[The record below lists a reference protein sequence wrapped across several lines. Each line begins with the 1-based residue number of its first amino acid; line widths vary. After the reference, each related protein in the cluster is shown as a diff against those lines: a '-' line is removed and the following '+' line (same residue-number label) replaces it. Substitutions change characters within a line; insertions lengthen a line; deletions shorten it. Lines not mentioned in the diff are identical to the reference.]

1 MCFGLLEGCFIAFS
15 TDGLQY
21 SQRNH
26 HSAGKQCRQNA
37 HDVQLCDCYFMGLQV
52 LQTFGFL
59 RLNLNLGFGRQELTA
74 HEIKIIMVA
83 ENNWGRW

>member
-1 MCFGLLEGCFIAFS
+1 MAHDTPKGTVAVLENKAP
-15 TDGLQY
+15 
-21 SQRNH
+21 
-26 HSAGKQCRQNA
+26 
-37 HDVQLCDCYFMGLQV
+37 DVQLGDGYCMGLQV
-52 LQTFGFL
+52 LQTFGLL